1 MTDKSRKKDAEKE
14 KPKEDKADELA
25 AARAEA
31 EKYLD
36 MARRLQA
43 DFDNYRKRTLKEN
56 EEFRKHANEGMV
68 KELLP
73 VVDDL
78 DRALAAAK
86 EDTDLA
92 VGIRGVRKNLMKM
105 LEEKGVREIPVGKK
119 FDPDFHEALCTI
131 ESDTDGEIAEVLQKG
146 YMTDNRVLRYAKVKV
161 TKKKQEEKGEDTCQ
175 E

>member
-1 MTDKSRKKDAEKE
+1 MTDKSRKKIAEEE
-14 KPKEDKADELA
+14 KSEETELALAKAD
-25 AARAEA
+25 A

-43 DFDNYRKRTLKEN
+43 DFDNYRKRVQKEN
-56 EEFRKHANEGMV
+56 EEFRKYANEGMV

-78 DRALAAAK
+78 DRALATAK
-86 EDTDLA
+86 EETDLTI
-92 VGIRGVRKNLMKM
+92 GIKGVRKNLMKM
-105 LEEKGVREIPVGKK
+105 LEEKGVREIPTDGW
-119 FDPDFHEALCTI
+119 FDPNFQEALCTI

-146 YMTDNRVLRYAKVKV
+146 YMMDNRVLRYAKVKV
-161 TKKKQEEKGEDTCQ
+161 TKKKEEIKGDEICQ